1 MSIFGLEILGWLLVG
16 LLGGLAAGARY
27 LLDAE
32 ISRLVDSPFPFGIL
46 VVNLTGSFLLGLL
59 SGTVLHG
66 QALVI
71 VAGGVIG
78 SFTTFSTWIL
88 DTRLLQ
94 MADLAKL
101 AWLNLSLSLACGL
114 AAVALGQTITG

>member
-66 QALVI
+66 HAYRRDAITVRGL
-71 VAGGVIG
+71 VAGFDCELQEVQPGR
-78 SFTTFSTWIL
+78 SN
-88 DTRLLQ
+88 LL
-94 MADLAKL
+94 ARAG
-101 AWLNLSLSLACGL
+101 AH
-114 AAVALGQTITG
+114 